1 METKNF
7 ELTPEKKLE
16 ILKALQ
22 VQDFEKMN
30 RKQKRE
36 YLRNQKRRRN
46 NANRR

>member
-1 METKNF
+1 METKKF

-22 VQDFEKMN
+22 EQDFEKMN

-36 YLRNQKRRRN
+36 YLRNQKKRRTRDG
-46 NANRR
+46 R